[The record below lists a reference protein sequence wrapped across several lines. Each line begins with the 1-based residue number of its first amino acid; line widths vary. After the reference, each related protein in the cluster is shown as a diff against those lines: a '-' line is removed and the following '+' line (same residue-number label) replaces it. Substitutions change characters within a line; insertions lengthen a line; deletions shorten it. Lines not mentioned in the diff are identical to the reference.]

1 MVTSINTQLWLAPM
15 EGVVDPAMRQLLT
28 DIGGIDVCVTE
39 FVRVTQ
45 QPLPKRTL
53 LKYCPELSNGAV
65 TKSGAQVRIQLLGSN
80 VEAITETALRAVQ
93 LGAKQIDM
101 NFGCPAKTVNKHLG
115 GAALLKHPE
124 LISEILTNLRTT
136 IAPEIT
142 LSAKIRLGFER
153 VEESYNI
160 VSAINASKIDQ
171 LTIHARTKTQG
182 YKPPAY
188 WAEIRRIKQH
198 FPDLDIIANGEIW
211 TVDDFI
217 RCQKESGCN
226 KFMLGRGILA
236 NPFLAKQI
244 KHYLQS
250 GRSLKISW
258 LDVAPLLLINAT
270 KMIENAPKTEYFS
283 ARTKQWLNYLRLQF
297 PEAKTAF
304 TNLRTIRCP
313 HAMLHEVKK
322 LSANPVAS
330 IIHG

>member
-1 MVTSINTQLWLAPM
+1 M

-53 LKYCPELSNGAV
+53 LKYCPELANGAV
-65 TKSGAQVRIQLLGSN
+65 TQSGTQVRIQFLGSDI
-80 VEAITETALRAVQ
+80 EAIAATALRAVE

-115 GAALLKHPE
+115 GAALLKQPE
-124 LISEILTNLRTT
+124 LISAILANLREV
-136 IAPEIT
+136 IPPEIT

-160 VSAINASKIDQ
+160 VAAINASKIDQ
-171 LTIHARTKTQG
+171 LTIHARTKIQG

-188 WAEIRRIKQH
+188 WTEIKKIKQH
-198 FPDLDIIANGEIW
+198 FPELDIIANGEIW

-217 RCQKESGCN
+217 RCRQESGCN

-244 KHYLQS
+244 KHYLQT
-250 GRSLKISW
+250 GKSLPIAW
-258 LDVAPLLLINAT
+258 ADVAPLLLINAT

-297 PEAKTAF
+297 PEAKNAF

-313 HAMLHEVKK
+313 HAMLHEVQK
-322 LSANPVAS
+322 LSATPTAS
-330 IIHG
+330 ISRD